1 MKQFTKGFFI
11 GAGTVAATVAGALFG
26 IKKTVIEPVE
36 EEQKRIVDNS
46 RKAMRKSRARS

>member
-1 MKQFTKGFFI
+1 MKKFTKGFLV
-11 GAGTVAATVAGALFG
+11 GAGTVIAAAAGTVFS

-36 EEQKRIVDNS
+36 EEQQRIAENS